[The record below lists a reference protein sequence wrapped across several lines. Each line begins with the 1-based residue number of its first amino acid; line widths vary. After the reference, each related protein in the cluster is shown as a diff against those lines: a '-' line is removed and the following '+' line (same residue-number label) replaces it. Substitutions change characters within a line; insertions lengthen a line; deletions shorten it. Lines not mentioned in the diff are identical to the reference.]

1 MSSQKKIALLLCIPF
16 LLFFGSFQYLVQ
28 SQSDSVPEI
37 TLKWHKAYPD
47 QNFKIVK
54 LGLLWSLSYLGAE
67 LPKNVLDSAIR
78 FKDSCTFNLR
88 FDKLGFNAEAIKALT
103 VICDSLKKGDEYKQ
117 NKSVDLS
124 RFIVLT
130 LYSPFHYYQITQAI
144 PELRT
149 FIKKY
154 RLQKP
159 EYFGVTNSTVSK
171 SHRLIKFSKD
181 SSSLSS
187 IGFLAEEGDG
197 SLIDN
202 TFKAEVFETFD
213 IMPNGQFRYAIYDK
227 QGKLTDASS
236 NKFSQAGSVGKCMW
250 CHETYLQ
257 PLFTKNIPI
266 QNMLSNAEFEN
277 KMARIQKQI
286 DAYRKT
292 LNTEIHFENKQDH
305 TTAELLYISFM
316 EPSAMR
322 LIKEFDGDSLALDNV
337 AKTNH
342 HIYEEFPFLGKL
354 YSRQE
359 ADKYS
364 PIKCLQVPESVREK
378 SIFQP
383 NYFK

>member
-1 MSSQKKIALLLCIPF
+1 MSSPKKIALILCIPF
-16 LLFFGSFQYLVQ
+16 LLLFASFQYLHQ
-28 SQSDSVPEI
+28 SHADSVPEI
-37 TLKWHKAYPD
+37 TLEWHKAYPD

-67 LPKNVLDSAIR
+67 LPKNDLDSAIQ
-78 FKDSCTFNLR
+78 FKDSCTFNLCYN
-88 FDKLGFNAEAIKALT
+88 KLGFNKSAIKALNI
-103 VICDSLKKGDEYKQ
+103 ICDSLKKSDEYKK
-117 NKSVDLS
+117 NKSIDLS

-130 LYSPFHYYQITQAI
+130 LYSPFHYYQITQAL
-144 PELRT
+144 PNLQQ

-154 RLQKP
+154 QLENP

-171 SHRLIKFSKD
+171 SHRFIKFSKD
-181 SSSLSS
+181 TASIFS
-187 IGFLAEEGDG
+187 IGFMAEEGDG
-197 SLIDN
+197 SLVDN

-213 IMPNGQFRYAIYDK
+213 IMPNGQFRYSIYDE

-236 NKFSQAGSVGKCMW
+236 DKLSSAGAVGKCMW

-277 KMARIQKQI
+277 KMATIQKKL
-286 DAYRKT
+286 DTYRKT

-305 TTAELLYISFM
+305 TSAELLYISFM

-322 LIKEFDGDSLALDNV
+322 LIKEFRGDTLALKNV
-337 AKTNH
+337 TKSNS

-364 PIKCLQVPESVREK
+364 PNNCLQVPESIREK
-378 SIFQP
+378 SNFQP
-383 NYFK
+383 NYFR